1 MNGADFRG
9 PLIGGALLALVAA
22 ALLGGCSAAG
32 TVPAKTSTAAEQ
44 APAPAI
50 EHDLGPPRY
59 RRLLAT
65 TFGEL
70 ERFWDNQL
78 PDLGA
83 KRGEPKLLVSY
94 WNRRQDPG
102 CAGHP
107 AGPRNAQYCAPTQ
120 TIAWDGNWVFGRLYR
135 DFGDAAVSFLLAHEY
150 GHFVQDRLGIAR
162 KFPLTIEAELNAD
175 CLAGAWLEA
184 MNRKVQRFHNVDYRA
199 LAAGLL
205 NVADPRGVPWANPS
219 AHGRAGERRR
229 ALLVGV
235 RHGQRGCLRQLGPGF
250 SS

>member
-1 MNGADFRG
+1 MIRADFGG
-9 PLIGGALLALVAA
+9 PSVGRPLLALIAVV
-22 ALLGGCSAAG
+22 LLAGCGAYG
-32 TVPAKTSTAAEQ
+32 RVPAETAATAETP
-44 APAPAI
+44 PAPTI
-50 EHDLGPPRY
+50 EHDFGPPRY
-59 RRLLAT
+59 RHLLAA
-65 TFGEL
+65 TFTEL
-70 ERFWDNQL
+70 ERFWNNQL
-78 PDLGA
+78 PDLGV
-83 KRGEPKLLVSY
+83 KRGEPKRLVSY

-135 DFGDAAVSFLLAHEY
+135 AFGDAAVSFLLAHEY

-175 CLAGAWLEA
+175 CLAGAWLQA
-184 MNRKVQRFHNVDYRA
+184 MNRKVKRFHNVDYRA

-219 AHGRAGERRR
+219 AHGRAGERRH

-235 RHGQRGCLRQLGPGF
+235 SHGQRGCLQRLGPGF